1 MINQKILYMAGCV
14 GVIACV
20 ALGSSIGYRFAVD
33 KMEKIQTDYE
43 SRVSELV
50 EVNVTKILEDKVQKL
65 VQEAVEQNEEIIA
78 ASADND
84 TLEVDTVYQIQNY
97 DVTKGTTSTDYETL
111 PEEFVGFTR
120 KDADDY
126 CKEYMDMLPAEEYL
140 AGLQSIGVV
149 SFSKERIIIKKVYDS
164 SKVKYRYYL
173 IAVDGE
179 VVVYYGD
186 KKTIYE
192 YTGIETKNL
201 SEDENTALKNGIEV
215 KDEDE
220 LFSILENY
228 TS

>member
-1 MINQKILYMAGCV
+1 MNRKISYILGGA

-20 ALGSSIGYRFAVD
+20 ALGNCIGYQFTVNR
-33 KMEKIQTDYE
+33 MEDMQTDYE
-43 SRVSELV
+43 TRVSELV
-50 EVNVTKILEDKVQKL
+50 EVDVTKQLEDKAKEV
-65 VQEAVEQNEEIIA
+65 VQEIVKNNEDTV
-78 ASADND
+78 SANANDD
-84 TLEVDTVYQIQNY
+84 TLGINTVYQIQKY
-97 DVTKGTTSTDYETL
+97 DVTKDTTSTDYETL

-120 KDADDY
+120 KDADAY
-126 CKEYMDMLPAEEYL
+126 CKDYMDMLPVEEYL
-140 AGLQSIGVV
+140 DGLQSIGVV
-149 SFSKERIIIKKVYDS
+149 SFSNERIIIKKIYDS

-173 IAVDGE
+173 IAVEGE
-179 VVVYYGD
+179 VVAYYGD

-201 SEDENTALKNGIEV
+201 SKEEKQALKKGIEV